1 MDWSKERTLGN
12 SQSFEMNRVS
22 CNFSIPISSEIRLW
36 IHTHTICRGMNIHLP
51 AILML
56 GLPGFWPTGQ
66 RPLCASLGNRTRHSK
81 RFPSASTKVMFSS
94 SFGLSWQKMPPA
106 VWAASTKRGK
116 TTKIEIRSI
125 SSQHFRSYPP
135 CCCFI
140 SLIFCWIFEIGK
152 TLVLQSWWTSSLD

>member
-1 MDWSKERTLGN
+1 MDFLFTSLCFEWLDLREELWETRKALKWTGFPATFPC
-12 SQSFEMNRVS
+12 QSVLRYS
-22 CNFSIPISSEIRLW
+22 YGSIPIPFVG
-36 IHTHTICRGMNIHLP
+36 GMNIHLP

-116 TTKIEIRSI
+116 ATKIEIRRV
-125 SSQHFRSYPP
+125 SSQHFRYYPHVVASFP
-135 CCCFI
+135 WYFVGYLK
-140 SLIFCWIFEIGK
+140 SE
-152 TLVLQSWWTSSLD
+152 TL